1 MNRLLAI
8 VFLFAASLPAAASRP
23 EPLADPAMARKFVIA
38 ADLPLYRMILADT
51 QEALLMAKACTY
63 VEAFRDRAGD
73 YYVGDLGCLVGENL
87 LGDGRTMNHLGGVFI
102 PKNPRKP
109 PRMYSVVGPVEA
121 DCKIQGLLL
130 CLLDNAESGRFR
142 LMPGKM
148 EAAAA
153 AAIRTALD
161 AS

>member
-38 ADLPLYRMILADT
+38 ADLPLYR
-51 QEALLMAKACTY
+51 
-63 VEAFRDRAGD
+63 
-73 YYVGDLGCLVGENL
+73 
-87 LGDGRTMNHLGGVFI
+87 DGRAMNHLGGVFI